1 MKQYRITVN
10 GMSYDVEVEEVVG
23 GQSSRPTEQAAAR
36 KPVEQPA
43 VRRPAAQPVPAS
55 PKRVSTPQPQGKA
68 NSIKAPMPGTILKV
82 MVSENQHVKRGDV
95 LCILE
100 AMKMENEI
108 VAPYDGVVSRVYIK
122 EQQNVQ
128 LDAPLLDL
136 E

>member
-10 GMSYDVEVEEVVG
+10 GVAYEVEVEELVG
-23 GQSSRPTEQAAAR
+23 GQATQSI
-36 KPVEQPA
+36 EQPLK
-43 VRRPAAQPVPAS
+43 RPAAQVIQQKERAQAPKPAQTPHVAPVAS
-55 PKRVSTPQPQGKA
+55 AGAT
-68 NSIKAPMPGTILKV
+68 SIKAPMPGTILKLV
-82 MVSENQHVKRGDV
+82 VAENQSVKRGDV

-108 VAPYDGVVSRVYIK
+108 VAPNDGIVGRIYVK

>member
-10 GMSYDVEVEEVVG
+10 GVSYEVEVEEVVG
-23 GQSSRPTEQAAAR
+23 GQSARPTEQAAAR

-43 VRRPAAQPVPAS
+43 ARKSAVQPVPAA
-55 PKRVSTPQPQGKA
+55 PKRVSTPQPEGKA

-82 MVSENQHVKRGDV
+82 MVAEKQPVKRGEV

-108 VAPYDGVVSRVYIK
+108 VAPDDGVVSHVYIK

-128 LDAPLLDL
+128 LGAPLLDL

>member
-10 GMSYDVEVEEVVG
+10 GVSYQVEVEEIKEG
-23 GQSSRPTEQAAAR
+23 ES
-36 KPVEQPA
+36 
-43 VRRPAAQPVPAS
+43 AAQPVSRPTPAPVPRATKQES
-55 PKRVSTPQPQGKA
+55 APVSKPTPAPVSAGA
-68 NSIKAPMPGTILKV
+68 NTMKAPMPGTILKV
-82 MVSENQHVKRGDV
+82 MAQEGQAVTRGEV

-108 VAPYDGVVSRVYIK
+108 VAPQDGVVGRIYIK